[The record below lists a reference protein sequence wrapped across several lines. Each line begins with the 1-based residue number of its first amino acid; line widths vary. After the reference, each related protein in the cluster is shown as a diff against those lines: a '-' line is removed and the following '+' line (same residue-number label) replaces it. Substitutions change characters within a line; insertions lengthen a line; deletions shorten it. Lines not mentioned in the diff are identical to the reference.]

1 MITLT
6 RAFVRQLHQLLRRSG
21 LCKSLSPAEA
31 FVQLT
36 TSQTELR
43 VRVASTAVAFEYHQ
57 AGTFIPQQLIIP
69 VDLLSLIGGS
79 SSEPVHIS
87 HGDQKIIVEWTDRG
101 VPQLVERE
109 LPDPLPELPSAELP
123 SAFTSNPPEL
133 WSALREAVATSD
145 DSSTRYALRC
155 LELRAATG
163 DIAATDGQHVLI
175 QGGFEFPWHTNI
187 LLPGIPLLGC
197 KELAPT
203 GSIGVGL
210 TGEWVTLQL
219 APWTLSLK
227 VDTLSR
233 FPHVDDCFP
242 SKEPASRLQITDS
255 DAAFLT
261 QTLPGL
267 PADDNPGRVTLD
279 LNGQVVLRAKGAT
292 ASRTSE
298 LILSNSQ
305 LLGTP
310 VRLSSNRRF
319 LARAVQLG
327 FRELHINSATA
338 PIVCRDGQR
347 RYCWA
352 LLSSDSVLPAT
363 EDPIVVSSPSESGA
377 PVAHPTPE
385 LPAKVT
391 PLRTPTA
398 SKQAGVYE
406 PEPLL
411 IEQLIALRAALR
423 TASTAAGQWLKAL
436 QRQRRQSSRP
446 RSSKR
451 VLLAS

>member
-1 MITLT
+1 MF
-6 RAFVRQLHQLLRRSG
+6 ARQLHTLLRRSG
-21 LCKSLSPAEA
+21 LHKSLSPAEA

-36 TSQTELR
+36 TSETELR
-43 VRVASTAVAFEYHQ
+43 VRVASTAVALEYRQ
-57 AGTFIPQQLIIP
+57 AGTFIPQQLIVP
-69 VDLLSLIGGS
+69 VDLFPLIGGS
-79 SSEPVHIS
+79 AAEPVHIS
-87 HGDQKIIVEWTDRG
+87 HGYQKIIVEWTDRG

-109 LPDPLPELPSAELP
+109 LPDPFPELPSAELP

-133 WSALREAVATSD
+133 WPALREAVATSD

-155 LELRAATG
+155 LELRGTTG

-175 QGGFEFPWHTNI
+175 QGGFEFPWHTKM

-197 KELAPT
+197 KELATT

-210 TGEWVTLQL
+210 AGEWVTLQL

-227 VDTLSR
+227 VDTHCR

-242 SKEPASRLQITDS
+242 SREPASRLQITDS

-267 PADDNPGRVTLD
+267 PADDHPGRVTLD

-352 LLSSDSVLPAT
+352 LLFSDSVLPPS
-363 EDPIVVSSPSESGA
+363 EDPIVVSSPNESA
-377 PVAHPTPE
+377 SPVAHPLPE
-385 LPAKVT
+385 LPAEVT

-398 SKQAGVYE
+398 STQAESYE
-406 PEPLL
+406 PLP
-411 IEQLIALRAALR
+411 IEQVIALRAALR

-436 QRQRRQSSRP
+436 QRQRRQSSRS